1 VANLG
6 EFGRAVVEHTGE
18 PDTFTFYGERFEVPA
33 RLSPLPMMQF
43 AWRTKLHQQAD
54 EQSKDRVSR
63 CQGTLDRAPAGPAR
77 DLAATELAAA
87 ELADNEVQINLMA
100 AMYEFMRGCLPNE
113 AMWQRFQ
120 QTAMVNGAAADELM
134 EICSSIFAAVSGRP
148 TSRPSDSSDGPSSI
162 GDGWTDGAGSPDP
175 TAGQPVRDMDSVV
188 VELTPLERQRRE
200 ALAQMVPVG
209 QLLRGSG
216 G

>member
-6 EFGRAVVEHTGE
+6 EFGRAIVEHAGE

-54 EQSKDRVSR
+54 EQSKDRVAR
-63 CQGTLDRAPAGPAR
+63 CRATLDRAPHGPAR
-77 DLAATELAAA
+77 DLAATELEAA

-100 AMYEFMRGCLPNE
+100 AMYEFMRGCLPDE
-113 AMWQRFQ
+113 STWQRFQ
-120 QTAMVNGAAADELM
+120 QVAMVNGADAGELM
-134 EICSSIFAAVSGRP
+134 EVCSSIFTAVSGRP
-148 TSRPSDSSDGPSSI
+148 TSRPSDLSDGPSRI
-162 GDGWTDGAGSPDP
+162 GDGSTDDAGSPDP
-175 TAGQPVRDMDSVV
+175 TLGRPLHSTGSV

-200 ALAQMVPVG
+200 ALEQMVPVG